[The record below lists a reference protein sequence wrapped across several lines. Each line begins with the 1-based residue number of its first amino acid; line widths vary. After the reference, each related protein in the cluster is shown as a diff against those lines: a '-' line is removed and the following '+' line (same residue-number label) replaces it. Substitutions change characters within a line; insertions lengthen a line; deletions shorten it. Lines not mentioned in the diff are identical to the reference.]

1 MSDFSTMTEDTAN
14 AVRAFEAGA
23 PGKSER
29 SNDAR
34 FAVGITLPSDGPEQL
49 ACSTGDDES

>member
-29 SNDAR
+29 SNEAR
-34 FAVGITLPSDGPEQL
+34 FAVGITLPSDEPEQL
-49 ACSTGDDES
+49 ACSTGGDEP